1 MTPERYDVCMP
12 RVSVSPR
19 RNLDAPLV
27 PVDQDVAWHVRFAQR
42 IFGAYVWALIAYF
55 IIGTPMAAAGA
66 DRRRSAGCPGVDA
79 SCWASVPE

>member
-55 IIGTPMAAAGA
+55 IIGTLLLVLIAVVLLAVRA
-66 DRRRSAGCPGVDA
+66 
-79 SCWASVPE
+79 